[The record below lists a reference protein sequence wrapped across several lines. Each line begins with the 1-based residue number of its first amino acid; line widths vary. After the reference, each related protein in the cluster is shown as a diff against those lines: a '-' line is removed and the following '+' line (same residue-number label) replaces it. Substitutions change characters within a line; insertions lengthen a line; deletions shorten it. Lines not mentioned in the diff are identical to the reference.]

1 MLFELHRPVNA
12 GRNDRRAF
20 YISGVSGRGIAGEEL
35 KMLYGG
41 EVKWYLLGLAW
52 VRWKQR

>member
-1 MLFELHRPVNA
+1 VNA